1 MNESKTVRINLKNLI
16 EDFIFAYAD
25 KDEDSL
31 NTLKEDFE
39 RTYTAQAEHI
49 KKAMIKFII
58 NNVYVK
64 ENKKMFKYFN
74 TFVK

>member
-1 MNESKTVRINLKNLI
+1 MNESKTVKINLKKLI
-16 EDFIFAYAD
+16 EDFIFGYAD

-31 NTLKEDFE
+31 EILKRDFE
-39 RTYTAQAEHI
+39 RTYNAQAEDI
-49 KKAMIKFII
+49 KKAIIKFII

-74 TFVK
+74 TFSK